1 MADETRTPVTVLG
14 LGLMGTALAAAFVKA
29 GHPTTVWNR
38 SAGKADALVAQGAV
52 EAASVADAVA
62 ASPVV
67 VACLLDYDAVH
78 EVIGPV
84 TGALQGKLLVNLT
97 SGLPEDARQAAA
109 QAAELGVDY
118 LDGTVMTV
126 PPMVGQPQTL
136 LFYGGSRTAFD
147 AHQPTLSVL
156 GGNSVFLSEDAGVAA
171 LYDLALLGI
180 LWSTLTSA
188 LHGFA
193 LVGSEKIPA
202 AALLPFAEAWIT
214 HVALPSIAGAA
225 QQIDAGQFG
234 NAVSTV
240 ALNQIGLAKMVKAS
254 KAQGIRPDLM
264 VPIQG
269 LLDQRV
275 ADGHGADGL
284 ASLIEVIRK
293 PEATA

>member
-1 MADETRTPVTVLG
+1 MAEETRTPVTVLG

-52 EAASVADAVA
+52 EATSVADAVA

-67 VACLLDYDAVH
+67 VACVLDYDALH
-78 EVIGPV
+78 EVIAPV
-84 TGALQGKLLVNLT
+84 TGALAGRLLVNLT
-97 SGLPEDARQAAA
+97 SGLPEEARQAAA

-136 LFYGGSRTAFD
+136 LFYGGSQTAFD
-147 AHQPTLSVL
+147 ANKDLLAAL
-156 GGNSVFLSEDAGVAA
+156 GGNSVFLGEDAGVAA

-225 QQIDAGQFG
+225 QQVDAGEFG
-234 NAVSTV
+234 NAISTV

-264 VPIQG
+264 LPIQG